1 MTDKKKQA
9 VNDAKFRLTEW
20 FGEIEGAAYSYCVKF
35 SYFD

>member
-20 FGEIEGAAYSYCVKF
+20 FGEIDDKDLEQVLKILS
-35 SYFD
+35 

>member
-20 FGEIEGAAYSYCVKF
+20 FGEIDDHDLEQVLKILS
-35 SYFD
+35 